1 MMRNEIMSQIH
12 THIGIEG
19 CLKRARE
26 CVYWPRMNSELRD
39 YTSKCDVCQTYGLKQ
54 PKKTIKSH
62 DVPTKPWVK
71 IGTDLFCFSG
81 NDYLI
86 TAVFFEIDRLYDT
99 SSKTVISKLKQ
110 HFARWGIPE
119 TVISD
124 NGPQYSSEQFKNFS
138 RLWDFKHKISS
149 PGHAQSNGKVENA
162 VKSAKRIMR
171 KAKKSNSDPFIA
183 LLNFRNTPQQ
193 VTDYSLVQQLINRRT
208 RTLLPMKSSLLE
220 SNIPE
225 NVQENMQRSKEKQA
239 KYYNRN
245 ARFLQELNRGDTVR
259 IAPQQENKEWEKGVV
274 KNKHSER
281 SYEVQKENG
290 RFIGRNRNYLRKTK
304 EQFNPYNV
312 PEDTNIKPN
321 DTSENT
327 NIESEN
333 TNIETNHKQT
343 TNEDETPKHSRYGR
357 QLTKPSWMKDFVT
370 T

>member
-1 MMRNEIMSQIH
+1 M
-12 THIGIEG
+12 
-19 CLKRARE
+19 CLLA
-26 CVYWPRMNSELRD
+26 NSELRD
-39 YTSKCDVCQTYGLKQ
+39 YISKCYVCQTYGLKQ
-54 PKKTIKSH
+54 PKETLKSH
-62 DVPTKPWVK
+62 DVPTRPWVK

-86 TAVFFEIDRLYDT
+86 TVDYYSSFFEIDRLYDT

-138 RLWDFKHKISS
+138 RLWNFKHKSSS

-193 VTDYSLVQQLINRRT
+193 VTDYSPVQQLINRRT
-208 RTLLPMKSSLLE
+208 CTLLPKKSSLLE

-225 NVQENMQRSKEKQA
+225 NVQENIQRSKEKQA

-259 IAPQQENKEWEKGVV
+259 IAPQQENTEWEKGDV

-281 SYEVQKENG
+281 SYEVQENR
-290 RFIGRNRNYLRKTK
+290 RFIRRNRKYLRKTK
-304 EQFNPYNV
+304 EQFNPYSK
-312 PEDTNIKPN
+312 PEDTNIKLN

-333 TNIETNHKQT
+333 TNIESENTNIERENTNIETNHKQT
-343 TNEDETPKHSRYGR
+343 TTEDETPKYSRYGR